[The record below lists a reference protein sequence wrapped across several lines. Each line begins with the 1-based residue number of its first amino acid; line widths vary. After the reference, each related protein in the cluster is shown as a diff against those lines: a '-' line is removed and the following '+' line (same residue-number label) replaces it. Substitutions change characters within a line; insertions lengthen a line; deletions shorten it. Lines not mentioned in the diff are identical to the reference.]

1 MPIIMT
7 LESEVQWHPL
17 NRDAYKRMQL
27 HGKVQCERYGPLIST
42 AHSEQEWPAVVIFLA
57 P

>member
-27 HGKVQCERYGPLIST
+27 HGKVQCKRYGPLIST